1 MNARAE
7 MRAARAASPIIML
20 VMSAP
25 FAWAADDGARAA
37 PAPPGV
43 AAAPVRSPFEMEE
56 IVVTATREA
65 RVWEMPRSV
74 AVITA
79 DDIARSTT
87 GNIVDLLAR
96 EANVNLRSF
105 FGHDKFAGVD
115 IRGMGD
121 TFSSNVLVLVDG
133 VRLNEVDL
141 SGADFSSIPL
151 DQIERIEVIRGAN
164 AVRYGSGAVGGV
176 INIRTRRAD
185 ATPRAAARVSAGSF
199 DTYTTALDLGGGTHG
214 FSAHVDAA
222 YHDTDGFR
230 DNGAFRKQDGA
241 FELGYAHGEW
251 LRAHVRAAL
260 HEDAYGIPG
269 PIPRADLERS
279 AKARQAT
286 SAPDDAGETMD
297 RRYRARLTL
306 DLGGFGE
313 IEALARH
320 RNRTNRFIVGYTPLL
335 RVRDQQS
342 AIESVMRNYEATWTL
357 PYRLFGHEHRLVLG
371 FETMSADYERR
382 ENGRGLVDRSRAL
395 VGRIGQ
401 HAGFIGSHWSLPH
414 DLAVDIGYRHDR
426 FRVTRREEALR
437 RVCDV
442 SLVDTVVETTV
453 FVEVF
458 PGFTVPVVV
467 PVTVSLPVE
476 TNCRGELAVTPGQ
489 RERWRNEAWEAG
501 LTWQPRTWLTGYF
514 SWHRSFRNPNVDEL
528 TLASGDLGPQD
539 GEHFEL
545 GVRVRDGARFEAALA
560 LFRMTVDDEIFYG
573 FDPDTGLDVNFNLA
587 QGTER
592 HGVELELKGQLT
604 RTLAGWL
611 NASYLD
617 ARLAETDAREPAVP
631 RNRTDTFI
639 PLVPRDKL
647 AAGLDWQ
654 PHPRLSLSTA
664 VTYTGTR
671 YDGNDFSNRQY
682 DKLDAYHVV
691 DAKLRWQGDGYALG
705 IAVSNLTDQVF
716 ATAGYSGTVYPMA
729 PRSVMAELALRL

>member
-1 MNARAE
+1 QP
-7 MRAARAASPIIML
+7 AAGTA
-20 VMSAP
+20 
-25 FAWAADDGARAA
+25 
-37 PAPPGV
+37 
-43 AAAPVRSPFEMEE
+43 FEMEE
-56 IVVTATREA
+56 IVVTGTRES
-65 RVWEMPRSV
+65 RVWDTPRSV

-121 TFSSNVLVLVDG
+121 TFASNVLVLVDG

-151 DQIERIEVIRGAN
+151 DQVERIEVIRGAN

-185 ATPRAAARVSAGSF
+185 ATPRASARLAAGSF
-199 DTYTTALDLGGGTHG
+199 DTYTAALDLGGGAHG
-214 FSAHVDAA
+214 LAAHVDAA

-230 DNGAFRKQDGA
+230 DNGAFRKKDGA
-241 FELGYAHGEW
+241 FELGYTHDDW

-279 AKARQAT
+279 VQARAAT
-286 SAPDDAGETMD
+286 TAPHDEGDTMD
-297 RRYRARLTL
+297 RRYRAGLAL
-306 DLGGFGE
+306 DLGRFGQF
-313 IEALARH
+313 EALARH
-320 RNRTNRFIVGYTPLL
+320 RNRSNRFVVGYTPLVN
-335 RVRDQQS
+335 VRDQRS
-342 AIESVMRNYEATWTL
+342 AIEAVMRNYEATWTL
-357 PYRLFGHEHRLVLG
+357 PYTLFGFAHRLVLG
-371 FETMSADYERR
+371 FETMSADYARR

-395 VGRIGQ
+395 LGRVAQHGGFVG
-401 HAGFIGSHWSLPH
+401 AHWSLPYR
-414 DLAVDIGYRHDR
+414 LGIDIGYRHDR
-426 FRVTRREEALR
+426 FRSARRAQALR

-442 SLVDTVVETTV
+442 TLVDTVVETTV

-458 PGFTVPVVV
+458 PGFSVPVSV
-467 PVTVSLPVE
+467 PITVALPVE

-501 LTWQPRTWLTGYF
+501 LTWQPRDWLSGYF

-528 TLASGDLGPQD
+528 ALASGDLGPQD

-545 GVRVRDGARFEAALA
+545 GVRLRQGTRFEAALA
-560 LFRMTVDDEIFYG
+560 LFRMTVEDEIFFG
-573 FDPDTGLDVNFNLA
+573 FEPDTGLNVNLNIA
-587 QGTER
+587 QGSER
-592 HGVELELKGQLT
+592 QGVELELKGQFT
-604 RTLAGWL
+604 RTLGGWL

-617 ARLAETDAREPAVP
+617 ARLAAGAAGAP
-631 RNRTDTFI
+631 RNQGDTFI

-647 AAGLDWQ
+647 AVGLEWQ
-654 PHPRLSLSTA
+654 PHARLSLTTA

-691 DAKLRWQGDGYALG
+691 DAKLRWRGDGYAIGL
-705 IAVSNLTDQVF
+705 AVSNLTDQVF
-716 ATAGYSGTVYPMA
+716 ATAGYSGTVYPMP
-729 PRSVMAELALRL
+729 PRSVMAELALAL